1 MKKDRKESNYKETQ
15 RPRTTSITRERDK
28 SVVNSEEY
36 VVFDFTDL
44 HRPAVSDLALVL
56 TARLQKPPDESVWAR
71 EMHPRTAEILRALR
85 LDHMFPHY
93 PDPDDLC

>member
-1 MKKDRKESNYKETQ
+1 MKKGGKEDNYKETQ
-15 RPRTTSITRERDK
+15 GPRTTSATSKLEE
-28 SVVNSEEY
+28 SVADSEEH

-44 HRPAVSDLALVL
+44 HKPAVSDLALVL

-93 PDPDDLC
+93 PDPDNLH

>member
-1 MKKDRKESNYKETQ
+1 MKKGGAEGNYKETQ
-15 RPRTTSITRERDK
+15 GPRTTSTTSKQEE
-28 SVVNSEEY
+28 SVADSEEH

-56 TARLQKPPDESVWAR
+56 TARLQKPPNESVWAR
-71 EMHPRTAEILRALR
+71 EMRPRTAEILRALR

-93 PDPDDLC
+93 PDPDHLH